1 MAFENPFLRQSSV
14 RQSALDYLFSDE
26 PEGDSVQAP
35 TPSNSFADTPVV
47 DQAFGVSENNAT
59 IGSIAA
65 NIAANEGS
73 YNAEVGTSIAP
84 MGAVETM
91 NTFSKYG
98 SVIKGVAQQMGIPS
112 GFIGLAQQSVANTI
126 DAQMATMG
134 GVTSGQNNLGL
145 TGMGV
150 AAGMLGGPLGMLAG
164 LGLGALGKNS
174 DTMANTAAFAGNF
187 TTQAQMDGY
196 ISAASN
202 PAMQTALESLIE
214 NPTTITPAQY
224 GTLGSSLNQGIQ
236 DAINQGYTNEQAVS
250 IAATNMG
257 VAPDTAA
264 NINTTD
270 PLGQLAIN
278 LGAVPAPP
286 PTSSTSS
293 VADASGVSYGGV
305 VSDSSGQAVTT
316 SNGGGLGFGDGGV
329 NAGDGGYGSGE
340 VGYDAGDMG
349 HGGGGGNSGKIVCT
363 AMNESYGFGAFRNRI
378 WLTYAAKNLTK
389 AHEVGYH
396 TLFLPLVDLAYKKNI
411 KPLRAV
417 LENIARHRSADLR
430 AEMRG
435 SKRDSIGRTYRAFLE
450 PLCYAVGKLKGF

>member
-1 MAFENPFLRQSSV
+1 
-14 RQSALDYLFSDE
+14 
-26 PEGDSVQAP
+26 
-35 TPSNSFADTPVV
+35 
-47 DQAFGVSENNAT
+47 
-59 IGSIAA
+59 
-65 NIAANEGS
+65 
-73 YNAEVGTSIAP
+73 
-84 MGAVETM
+84 
-91 NTFSKYG
+91 
-98 SVIKGVAQQMGIPS
+98 
-112 GFIGLAQQSVANTI
+112 
-126 DAQMATMG
+126 MG
-134 GVTSGQNNLGL
+134 G
-145 TGMGV
+145 
-150 AAGMLGGPLGMLAG
+150 PIGMLAG
-164 LGLGALGKNS
+164 LGLNALGKNS

-196 ISAASN
+196 ISAATN

-214 NPTTITPAQY
+214 DPTTITPAQY

-329 NAGDGGYGSGE
+329 NAGDGGYGSGTG
-340 VGYDAGDMG
+340 GYDAGDMG
-349 HGGGGGNSGKIVCT
+349 HGGGGGGGGGGKIICT
-363 AMNESYGFGAFRNRI
+363 AMNHAYGFGSFRNAI
-378 WLTYAAKNLTK
+378 WIAYADKHLTK

-396 TLFLPLVDLAYKKNI
+396 TLFLPLVDFGFKQGDGKLNLAVRK
-411 KPLRAV
+411 V
-417 LENIARHRSADLR
+417 LEWGTRHRSTDLR
-430 AEMRG
+430 AELRNT
-435 SKRDSIGRTYRAFLE
+435 KRDTTGRIIRFIFE
-450 PLCYAVGKLKGF
+450 PVCYAVGKLKGF